1 MHVGTFFEQV
11 EKGSVPS
18 VVELLGHV
26 VAGEPAVGQALDV
39 RFVEVYGRVNGKGGS
54 LKPEMELNKWSTKS
68 SNLAAALGVN
78 NKFGHPDV
86 QLKSDLDVDPRLGH

>member
-11 EKGSVPS
+11 KKGSVPS

-39 RFVEVYGRVNGKGGS
+39 RFVEVYGRVNRKGGS
-54 LKPEMELNKWSTKS
+54 LKPEMELIR
-68 SNLAAALGVN
+68 GR
-78 NKFGHPDV
+78 FG
-86 QLKSDLDVDPRLGH
+86 QQKTQT